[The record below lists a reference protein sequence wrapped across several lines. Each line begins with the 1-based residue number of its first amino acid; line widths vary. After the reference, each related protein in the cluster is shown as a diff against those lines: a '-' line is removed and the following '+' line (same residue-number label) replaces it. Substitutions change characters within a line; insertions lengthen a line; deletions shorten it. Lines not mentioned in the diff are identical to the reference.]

1 MPFAAVLTRASCC
14 FYLRVSRFS
23 ARKGVSG
30 SGLCPL
36 TILRHIAN
44 LQAPYAL
51 RQGIPSR
58 SSNGQQ
64 ARCLC
69 FLLALRTEDSLTRL
83 GQRLRLLRASAN
95 SGDASSADA
104 GWPLH
109 DPTSH
114 EKPDTYSW
122 TFSGRSSF
130 PTHVTSTTRPRER
143 HAAFAA
149 GFCQRR
155 FAELRYRANPSGKK
169 ASFAGSP
176 IDRRAILD
184 RLRHRRAGGRTRAY
198 RRHGQAPLP

>member
-23 ARKGVSG
+23 ARKGISG

-83 GQRLRLLRASAN
+83 RQRLRLLRASAN
-95 SGDASSADA
+95 SGDADRKSTRLNSSHSQISYA
-104 GWPLH
+104 
-109 DPTSH
+109 
-114 EKPDTYSW
+114 
-122 TFSGRSSF
+122 
-130 PTHVTSTTRPRER
+130 V
-143 HAAFAA
+143 
-149 GFCQRR
+149 FC
-155 FAELRYRANPSGKK
+155 LKK
-169 ASFAGSP
+169 K
-176 IDRRAILD
+176 
-184 RLRHRRAGGRTRAY
+184 H
-198 RRHGQAPLP
+198 

>member
-23 ARKGVSG
+23 ARKGISG

-83 GQRLRLLRASAN
+83 GQRLRLLRRLL
-95 SGDASSADA
+95 
-104 GWPLH
+104 P
-109 DPTSH
+109 
-114 EKPDTYSW
+114 KKI
-122 TFSGRSSF
+122 
-130 PTHVTSTTRPRER
+130 
-143 HAAFAA
+143 
-149 GFCQRR
+149 RR
-155 FAELRYRANPSGKK
+155 
-169 ASFAGSP
+169 
-176 IDRRAILD
+176 
-184 RLRHRRAGGRTRAY
+184 T
-198 RRHGQAPLP
+198 PLPRKPLREKSVFRRKSN